1 MKKIIELTCHRRNQ
15 YEIIPRIVPLK
26 QADGKEYLGL
36 CTGFSSCSSS
46 GSYIDFPGHIDITEN
61 GVNAGTVDILE
72 YYRRKAYLVRPELNA
87 AGGITAQALQDAC
100 KDMPG
105 DVKILIV
112 DGCRLQEDIDPAA
125 GQSYFELETAD
136 VLADMHLT
144 CLVADSYEKKNYEGV
159 FYQFFQRGLP
169 CVCAPCKLWLL
180 PEKTVF
186 TLSVIFLPVN
196 GAVQTPCRLIAELE

>member
-1 MKKIIELTCHRRNQ
+1 M
-15 YEIIPRIVPLK
+15 PLK

-46 GSYIDFPGHIDITEN
+46 GSYIDFPGHIDITDN
-61 GVNAGTVDILE
+61 GEHAGNVDILDF
-72 YYRRKAYLVRPELNA
+72 YRQKAYLVRPELNA
-87 AGGITAQALQDAC
+87 EGGITAQALKNAC
-100 KDMPG
+100 QDMPD

-112 DGCRLQEDIDPAA
+112 DGIRLQEDIDPDA
-125 GQSYFELETAD
+125 GISYFELETAD
-136 VLADMHLT
+136 VLESMHLT

-186 TLSVIFLPVN
+186 TLSVIFLPVD
-196 GAVQTPCRLIAELE
+196 GAVQTPCRLIAELD